1 MAMAI
6 ALVLI
11 VMALSCLQCGTQR
24 DDEHQLESECV
35 SAGAVGDCQQ
45 DEHTGGSH
53 RKTVTVAF
61 DSEEAAGM
69 DGSVESLNRFG
80 DHMCFFSLFSCVN
93 A

>member
-1 MAMAI
+1 M
-6 ALVLI
+6 
-11 VMALSCLQCGTQR
+11 QCGTQR

-45 DEHTGGSH
+45 AEH
-53 RKTVTVAF
+53 RKTVKAAF

-80 DHMCFFSLFSCVN
+80 DHMCFCHHFH